1 MLTQIWFYFTRSLVS
16 SEVGDGEKT
25 CVMSVNRKDKPY
37 FDIKLFALKN
47 KPLTSVDIDLMT
59 FYGVVC
65 GLKREGYLVLGERLY
80 K

>member
-1 MLTQIWFYFTRSLVS
+1 M
-16 SEVGDGEKT
+16 
-25 CVMSVNRKDKPY
+25 MSVNRKDKPY

-65 GLKREGYLVLGERLY
+65 GLKREGYLVLGGEAIQVMTILGMFVLILPNLL
-80 K
+80 